1 MDRIKAA
8 FLRDA
13 DLPNLLIDPDFA
25 AELNR
30 RHSAWRRI
38 VSLCIASGIACPS
51 LSSSIAYY
59 DSYRRERLPANLTQ
73 AQRDYFGG
81 HSYERI
87 DRPGNFHAIWT
98 DAHKDI
104 GNVNERNAGNL

>member
-1 MDRIKAA
+1 
-8 FLRDA
+8 
-13 DLPNLLIDPDFA
+13 LPNLLIDPDFA

-87 DRPGNFHAIWT
+87 DRSGNFHAIWT
-98 DAHKDI
+98 EAHKDI

>member
-1 MDRIKAA
+1 MV
-8 FLRDA
+8 
-13 DLPNLLIDPDFA
+13 DPDFA

-30 RHSAWRRI
+30 RHTAWRRI

-59 DSYRRERLPANLTQ
+59 DAYRRERLPANLTQ

-81 HSYERI
+81 HSFERI
-87 DRPGNFHAIWT
+87 DRAGNFHAIWT